1 MMTRQTNGRCM
12 LAGLV
17 LVLAGGLG
25 ALVSFSYGPSKYL
38 VLPLALIGVGMM
50 VAAIFTPVHD

>member
-1 MMTRQTNGRCM
+1 M

-17 LVLAGGLG
+17 LVAGGVG
-25 ALVSFSYGPSKYL
+25 ALVSFSYGPSKYA
-38 VLPLALIGVGMM
+38 VLPLALLGVGMM

>member
-1 MMTRQTNGRCM
+1 M

>member
-1 MMTRQTNGRCM
+1 M

-17 LVLAGGLG
+17 LVIAGGVS

-50 VAAIFTPVHD
+50 VAAIFTPVQD